1 MDHAPILLSKLIPPT
16 PTSSYMR
23 RASFTKK
30 MKISERVKL
39 TLLHSGAGY
48 GKSTGLASYFTDGR
62 SNYSW
67 YSITQEDDD
76 ILPFLTHLTHSIRR
90 ISPNFGHSLKEWETP
105 TMYPKEADL
114 NRWLALFI
122 NELCE
127 IAEPTFIVIDDFH
140 IVDHVFQINYMM
152 EKIIE
157 FLPSHIH
164 LIVATRNRPKWSS
177 LNRLKLTSQLSEIAE
192 EDFTFSEEEIM
203 VFFEDYFD
211 KVLSARE
218 AKKIVEMTEGW
229 AIAINLLAM
238 HIMDSKIPLSAVMKP
253 ALHELF
259 TYLSEEVFQNMS
271 EREQHWL
278 LSFSIFPV
286 ISTQLVIDFFGDEAG
301 DRLLNFSEKHVF
313 IQPFSKEGTYRYHAL
328 FQKFLEEKWL
338 STNRKKFTAMH
349 KEAAYFYKK
358 KHNPGQVVYHAIK
371 SADNGFKGEMVS
383 EMGAALVTSG
393 QFDWLIDTIK
403 ELPDEIKDTHYPLH
417 YYEGEAHRYRA
428 YYEKARLAY
437 TACLHL
443 AEKNNDSYFLSR
455 ANAGIAHI
463 YLDTIQP
470 GKAKP
475 FLLEAISFAQK
486 SKRVSFHEMEMYKRQ
501 FAENLANLGKASD
514 AANWVETEKMDKNI
528 LKAGNL
534 DARILLR
541 TGKLTEAQEI
551 LSERMVGNFTLP
563 DAHRETDVLLS
574 LIYSMTGQAEQAMV
588 SAAKGIE
595 LGKREK
601 SGFVEAVGWIRQG
614 HAKILQDPFDLTGPE
629 SDYVQAITRMDE
641 LNVSRGKA
649 EPLMGLSILKARQ
662 CLYMEAIQYGET
674 GLRETEKVHDGWL
687 SGLIRIGL
695 AIVHFYAGNF
705 MESVKHSKAAKN
717 LFRECGDTYG
727 EMVASFWL
735 MNIHGKTDQSTY
747 FSEEAK
753 HFSTLCIHHKY
764 FFFLTANTLFSPFDM
779 QIIYPLFMRAASENK
794 DHSATQQIA
803 KQLNLQNVTAH
814 PGYTITVQLMGPFKI
829 MLGLDEVEER
839 RWIRDKAKELFVYLL
854 LNRERYISKDEI
866 MRELWDDTHEK
877 SADRDFKVALNA
889 LLKVIEPHRRAR
901 EPSYFILRKQTMYRL
916 NPRAAIESDL
926 DRFQLFLTSGLAEKS
941 PKMAME
947 QLLKASSIYNGHLFE
962 EKLELEWI
970 AEERERV
977 QQQYIQLLERLA
989 QTYTRLKEFGKTI
1002 FWAEKILRIDYTWE
1016 EAYRLLMYANYQLQ
1030 NRAQSVKWY
1039 KKCSDVLEEELDIAP
1054 METTEEMYKIIMNE
1068 L

>member
-1 MDHAPILLSKLIPPT
+1 MDHTLVLQSKLIPPT
-16 PTSSYMR
+16 PPSSYMR
-23 RASFTKK
+23 RASFIKK
-30 MKISERVKL
+30 MKASERVKL

-48 GKSTGLASYFTDGR
+48 GKSSGLASYFTDTR
-62 SNYSW
+62 ANFSW
-67 YSITQEDDD
+67 YSITEEDDD
-76 ILPFLTHLTHSIRR
+76 ILPFITYLTHSISQV
-90 ISPNFGHSLKEWETP
+90 SPNFGHSLEEWETP
-105 TMYPKEADL
+105 SMYPKEADL
-114 NRWLALFI
+114 NHWLALFI

-127 IAEPTFIVIDDFH
+127 IEESTSIVIDDFH

-177 LNRLKLTSQLSEIAE
+177 LNKLKLTSQLCEIAE
-192 EDFTFSEEEIM
+192 EEFTFSTEEII

-211 KVLSARE
+211 KVLSLEE
-218 AKKIVEMTEGW
+218 AKKIEEMTEGW
-229 AIAINLLAM
+229 AIAINLLALHM
-238 HIMDSKIPLSAVMKP
+238 MDSEIPLSSVMKP

-259 TYLSEEVFQNMS
+259 SYLSEEVFQNMS
-271 EREQHWL
+271 EKEQHWL
-278 LSFSIFPV
+278 LLFSIFPV
-286 ISTQLVIDFFGDEAG
+286 ISTQLVIDFYGDQAAN
-301 DRLLNFSEKHVF
+301 RLLEFVEKHVF
-313 IQPFSKEGTYRYHAL
+313 IQPFSEEGTYRYHAL
-328 FQKFLEEKWL
+328 FQQFLETKWL
-338 STNRKKFTAMH
+338 SIKSKQFTAMH
-349 KEAAYFYKK
+349 KKAALYYKN
-358 KHNPGQVVYHAIK
+358 KHNPGQAVYHAIK
-371 SADNGFKGEMVS
+371 SADDHFIGEMVA

-393 QFDWLIDTIK
+393 QFDWLLDTIK
-403 ELPDEIKDTHYPLH
+403 ELPDEIKDLYYPLH

-443 AEKNNDSYFLSR
+443 AEQNNDAYFQSR

-470 GKAKP
+470 GKAKA
-475 FLLEAISFAQK
+475 FLQEAISFAQK
-486 SKRVSFHEMEMYKRQ
+486 SKKVSFHEMEMHKRQ
-501 FAENLANLGKASD
+501 FAENLANLGKAAE
-514 AANWVETEKMDKNI
+514 AANWVETEKMDKTI
-528 LKAGNL
+528 LREGNL

-541 TGKLTEAQEI
+541 TGKLTDAREV

-574 LIYSMTGQAEQAMV
+574 LIYSMTGQAGLAME
-588 SAAKGIE
+588 SAAKGIA

-601 SGFVEAVGWIRQG
+601 SGFAEAVGWIRLG
-614 HAKILQDPFDLTGPE
+614 HAKVLQDPFELTDPE
-629 SDYVQAITRMDE
+629 SDYVHAITKMDE

-662 CLYMEAIQYGET
+662 GLFMEAIQYGET
-674 GLRETEKVHDGWL
+674 GLRETEKVNDGWL

-695 AIVHFYAGNF
+695 AIVHFYAKNF
-705 MESVKHSKAAKN
+705 NESAGHSNTAKN

-735 MNIHGKTDQSTY
+735 MKIYDKSDQPIY

-764 FFFLTANTLFSPFDM
+764 FFYLTTNTLFSPFDM
-779 QIIYPLFMRAASENK
+779 QTIYPLFSRAASENK
-794 DHSATQQIA
+794 GHPAVQQIA
-803 KQLNLQNVTAH
+803 TQLNLQDVTDN

-829 MLGLDEVEER
+829 MLGLEEVEER
-839 RWIRDKAKELFVYLL
+839 RWQRDKSKELFVYLL

-866 MRELWDDTHEK
+866 MRELWGDADEK
-877 SADRDFKVALNA
+877 SADRDFKVALNG
-889 LLKVIEPHRRAR
+889 LLKVIEPHRGVRK
-901 EPSYFILRKQTMYRL
+901 PSFFILRKQAMYRL
-916 NPRAAIESDL
+916 NPHAVIRSDL
-926 DRFQLFLTSGLAEKS
+926 YRFQFFLELGLSERS
-941 PKMAME
+941 PTIAVE
-947 QLLKASSIYNGHLFE
+947 QLLKASSIYNGHLFD
-962 EKLELEWI
+962 EKLGLRWI

-1039 KKCSDVLEEELDIAP
+1039 KKCSDVLEDELNIAP